1 MTNSKPPIWFWI
13 VSVLALLWNLLGV
26 MAFVGQM
33 AMTPDMLAQLPEAER
48 IAIETRPVW
57 ATVAFG
63 IAVFGGAVGSALLLL
78 RSRMAKLLLI
88 ASLLGVIVQMAQ
100 ALSASSLS
108 DFGPGGMVMTV
119 MIIGICAL
127 LVWLSVVAQRKGWIR

>member
-13 VSVLALLWNLLGV
+13 VSVVALLWNLLGV